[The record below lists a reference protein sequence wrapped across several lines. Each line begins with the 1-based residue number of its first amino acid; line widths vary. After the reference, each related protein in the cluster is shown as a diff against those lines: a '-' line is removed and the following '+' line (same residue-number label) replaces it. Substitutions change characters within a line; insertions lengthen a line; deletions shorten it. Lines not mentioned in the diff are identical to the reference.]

1 VGLSPASFKDEV
13 LKHLWPKKYHPK
25 LRLVWLNRDDPP
37 PSLPLPWT
45 WHEAHKVST
54 EALLDKGK
62 GGLENKEQK
71 EGGGGGGGGGGG
83 WGDAIFVVMGAGCSV
98 QDFAHLKVAWANAYP
113 FDKEL
118 LQVGREGWRE
128 GGKECRE
135 GRREKWH

>member
-1 VGLSPASFKDEV
+1 
-13 LKHLWPKKYHPK
+13 
-25 LRLVWLNRDDPP
+25 
-37 PSLPLPWT
+37 
-45 WHEAHKVST
+45 
-54 EALLDKGK
+54 
-62 GGLENKEQK
+62 
-71 EGGGGGGGGGGG
+71 
-83 WGDAIFVVMGAGCSV
+83 V